1 VNVLLSSPDHDLFG
15 DEPVYWDGKPV
26 GHVRSGGF
34 GHSLG
39 AACGIAHI
47 RGDEPL
53 TGGRLAAGTFEVDIA
68 GVRVPAQVSL
78 KPFFDPERSRILC

>member
-1 VNVLLSSPDHDLFG
+1 VLLATPDHDLHG

-39 AACGIAHI
+39 AACGIAGI
-47 RGDEPL
+47 SRDEGI
-53 TGGRLAAGTFEVDIA
+53 TAADLAAGSFEIDVA
-68 GVRVPAQVSL
+68 GTRVPARVSL
-78 KPFFDPERSRILC
+78 KPFLDPERSRILA